1 MDITSLS
8 AFVEVA
14 RAGSFSVAA
23 EQLFLTQPAVSKR
36 VAGLEAELGT
46 KLFDRIGRRITL
58 TEAGRAL
65 LPQAIRLLDEAAELK
80 RVVSSLSGEVGGDL
94 VMGTSHHIGL
104 HRLPPVLRAYT
115 QRYPQVQ
122 LDIRF
127 MDSETA
133 CRAVATG
140 DLELAVVTLPTTSD
154 PALHTE
160 RLWRDDLVFA
170 VSRDHPLAGRKRVA
184 LKTLAEHRAVLPGP
198 ATYTRAILET
208 AVRETGVNLQV
219 AMSTN
224 YLETLKML
232 VATGLGWSLLPATML
247 DDEVRPLKTE
257 LQLSRELGLVT
268 HTRRTLSNAAQAMIE
283 ACRAKADGAD
293 RGAGL
298 QSPNAIG

>member
-14 RAGSFSVAA
+14 RAGSFSIAA
-23 EQLFLTQPAVSKR
+23 EHLFLTQPAVSKR

-46 KLFDRIGRRITL
+46 RLFDRIGRRISL
-58 TEAGRAL
+58 TEAGQAL

-80 RVVSSLSGEVGGDL
+80 RVVSSLSGEVAGAL

-104 HRLPPVLRAYT
+104 HRLPPVLRAYS
-115 QRYPQVQ
+115 QAYPQVQ

-140 DLELAVVTLPTTSD
+140 DLELAVVTLPTAPD
-154 PALHTE
+154 PVLHTQ
-160 RLWRDDLVFA
+160 RLWRDDLVFT
-170 VSRDHPLAGRKRVA
+170 VNRDHPLAGRKRVA
-184 LKTLAEHRAVLPGP
+184 LKTLANYRAVLPGP
-198 ATYTRAILET
+198 ATYTREILET
-208 AVRETGVNLQV
+208 ALRKTGVTLQV

-247 DDEVRPLKTE
+247 DDELVALKSDI
-257 LQLSRELGLVT
+257 QLSRELGLVT
-268 HTRRTLSNAAQAMIE
+268 HTKRTLSKAARAMID
-283 ACRAKADGAD
+283 ACLAQRE
-293 RGAGL
+293 
-298 QSPNAIG
+298 

>member
-23 EQLFLTQPAVSKR
+23 EHLFLTQPAVSKR

-46 KLFDRIGRRITL
+46 RLFDRIGRRVSL
-58 TEAGRAL
+58 TEAGQAL

-80 RVVSSLSGEVGGDL
+80 RVVSSLSGEVAGTL

-104 HRLPPVLRAYT
+104 HRLPPVLRAYS
-115 QRYPQVQ
+115 QDYPQVQ

-140 DLELAVVTLPTTSD
+140 DLELAVVTLPTAPD
-154 PALHTE
+154 PVLHTE

-170 VSRDHPLAGRKRVA
+170 VNRDHPLAGSKKVT
-184 LKTLAEHRAVLPGP
+184 LKTLAGHRAVLPGR
-198 ATYTRAILET
+198 ATYTREILET
-208 AVRETGVNLQV
+208 ALGKAGVTLQV

-247 DDEVRPLKTE
+247 DDELCALKTDI
-257 LQLSRELGLVT
+257 QLSRELGLVT
-268 HTRRTLSNAAQAMIE
+268 HTKRTLSNAAQAMID
-283 ACRAKADGAD
+283 ACRAQ
-293 RGAGL
+293 R
-298 QSPNAIG
+298 S